1 MKIFILDD
9 DQSIIR
15 ILEQIINEKGIGNI
29 IGTSTNSVKAMNEI
43 VSYEP
48 DIVIMDLLMPGLD
61 GITLVERVRE
71 FNKTIKFIMISQV
84 ISKELISKAYENGVT
99 FYITKPINAVE
110 VLNVLGE
117 VITYIEADKRLN
129 LIKHVFQYDSFQYK
143 DELSI
148 KANIEHTL
156 KSIGV
161 INYSVTQEIAE
172 IVEYMNLNYEETKAL
187 KLKEIFRNF
196 NSNPKTVEQRIR
208 RTAMVGLENL
218 AYIGIED
225 NLNDN
230 FLEFSN
236 TLYNF
241 KDVKI
246 EMDFIRGQSQEH
258 GKVNIRKFL
267 DGLQYYIN
275 R

>member
-9 DQSIIR
+9 DQNIIR

-29 IGTSTNSVKAMNEI
+29 IGTSTDSVKALNEI
-43 VSYEP
+43 ASYEP
-48 DIVIMDLLMPGLD
+48 DIVIMDLLMPVLD
-61 GITLVERVRE
+61 GITLIEKVKE

-84 ISKELISKAYENGVT
+84 ISKELISKAYEKGVT

-156 KSIGV
+156 KSIGI
-161 INYSVTQEIAE
+161 INFSVTQEIAE
-172 IVEYMNLNYEETKAL
+172 IVEYMNLNYEDTKAL
-187 KLKEIFRNF
+187 KLKEIFRVF

-208 RTAMVGLENL
+208 RTAMMGLENL

-225 NLNDN
+225 NLNDS

-236 TLYNF
+236 TLFNF

-246 EMDFIRGQSQEH
+246 EMDYIRGISQEH